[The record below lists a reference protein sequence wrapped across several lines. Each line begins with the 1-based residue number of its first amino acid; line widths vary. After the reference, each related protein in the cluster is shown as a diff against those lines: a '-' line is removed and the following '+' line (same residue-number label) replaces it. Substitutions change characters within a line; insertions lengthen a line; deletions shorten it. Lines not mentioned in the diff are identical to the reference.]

1 MASKIKKNIELVAR
15 VAPPNIETSF
25 HKTLIPN
32 PKIMDTDICKTISQY
47 KTKLGSDLLPP
58 SVLPNFLFKLDIIKP
73 TILKPVTRTRI
84 KISRKIRKIGKS
96 RKSRKSRK

>member
-1 MASKIKKNIELVAR
+1 MASKKKDIVR
-15 VAPPNIETSF
+15 VTPHPPHHQTSF
-25 HKTLIPN
+25 HKTIIPN
-32 PKIMDTDICKTISQY
+32 PNMNTDICKTISQY